1 MTRMTNDFS
10 LEDLEAALV
19 LDSHASLAASGVEAV
34 SVVVVAEDASAVVDV
49 DAVAD
54 AADADAAVVKENIG
68 FKRIPASVQGSL
80 FYT

>member
-1 MTRMTNDFS
+1 M
-10 LEDLEAALV
+10 
-19 LDSHASLAASGVEAV
+19 DSHASLAASGVVDA
-34 SVVVVAEDASAVVDV
+34 SVAVVAVDASAVVEEDDV
-49 DAVAD
+49 AV